1 MAQPGAKNL
10 GAAVAR
16 SKWVMFLDADTTIE
30 PEPLAQLVRT
40 LRSPSF
46 GSFGGPGQ
54 PSSSSRNR
62 AYFFARDEREPG
74 KHSKYPIH
82 PSAMIATRESF
93 WKQMGGFE
101 EDLR

>member
-1 MAQPGAKNL
+1 
-10 GAAVAR
+10 
-16 SKWVMFLDADTTIE
+16 MFLDADTTIE

-46 GSFGGPGQ
+46 GDPGQ
-54 PSSSSRNR
+54 PGSSSHNR
-62 AYFFARDEREPG
+62 AYFFARGEREPG
-74 KHSKYPIH
+74 KHSKSPIH

-93 WKQMGGFE
+93 WKKLGGFE